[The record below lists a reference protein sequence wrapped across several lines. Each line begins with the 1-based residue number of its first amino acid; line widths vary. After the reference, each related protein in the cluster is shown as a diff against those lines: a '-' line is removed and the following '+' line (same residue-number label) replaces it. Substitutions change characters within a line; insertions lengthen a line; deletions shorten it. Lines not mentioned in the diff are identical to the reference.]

1 MAGLPLPGVQP
12 RYANMANQ
20 YMSGA
25 TGAYTQLT
33 KDTAPEDPGPTVGGA
48 LTAGVGGA
56 AGGAAIGATMGSAGG
71 PYGAAIGAVVGMA
84 AYLLS

>member
-12 RYANMANQ
+12 RYANLANQ

-33 KDTAPEDPGPTVGGA
+33 KDTAPEDPGPTTGGA
-48 LTAGVGGA
+48 VTAAASGAAAGASVGSLFPGYGTAIGAGVG
-56 AGGAAIGATMGSAGG
+56 
-71 PYGAAIGAVVGMA
+71 AVFGMA
-84 AYLLS
+84 SYLLG

>member
-33 KDTAPEDPGPTVGGA
+33 KDTAPEEPGPTAGGA
-48 LTAGVGGA
+48 LSAGIGGA
-56 AGGAAIGATMGSAGG
+56 AAGASVGSLFPGYGTAIGAG
-71 PYGAAIGAVVGMA
+71 IGFVGGMA